1 MYGAY
6 ARRFLKRSYINTKE
20 KMVLCIF
27 SAGVF
32 GNKSKWHKTTV
43 QETRSPHN
51 QKNVRY
57 KIVGK

>member
-1 MYGAY
+1 
-6 ARRFLKRSYINTKE
+6 
-20 KMVLCIF
+20 MVLCIF